1 MNHRRYGLLFFLV
14 SALFVV
20 SSFIAAGDEE
30 TALPFPVT
38 LGGQKAV
45 LEKPTDS
52 HAKVAQPVASNAEL
66 VVDTKES
73 MVIVNIFDC
82 DAKGDV
88 AQSGSEPLIIL
99 LQGTNKSPIS
109 KTIDGKVPKP
119 GYHIMNIVAGGAT
132 ARVFFTVK

>member
-1 MNHRRYGLLFFLV
+1 MNHRRYELFFLLV
-14 SALFVV
+14 SAFFAV
-20 SSFIAAGDEE
+20 SSFVAAGNGE
-30 TALPFPVT
+30 TVLPFPVT

-52 HAKVAQPVASNAEL
+52 HAKVAQPVVSNAEL

-88 AQSGSEPLIIL
+88 AQAGSGPLIVL
-99 LQGTNKSPIS
+99 MQGTNKSPIS
-109 KTIDGKVPKP
+109 KTLDGNVPKP